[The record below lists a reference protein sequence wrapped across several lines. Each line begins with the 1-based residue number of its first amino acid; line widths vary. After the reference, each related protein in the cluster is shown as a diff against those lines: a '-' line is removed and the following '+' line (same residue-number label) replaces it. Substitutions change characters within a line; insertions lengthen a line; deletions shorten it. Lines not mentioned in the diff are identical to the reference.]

1 MKKAGKIIAIVI
13 AAILVTVFVV
23 VSAFSIFDRVKY
35 RDFYKNSEKAFAI
48 GGLWDGA
55 VQQGFDYSEDLGLY
69 IYTTYMKDHSASRI
83 YITDNDGNTR
93 FVELKEMDGTDCVE
107 HVGGV
112 SFGGDYIYVT
122 ASTRNQIIMFKV
134 SDVLNDDGV
143 ATACGEFDV
152 CLSSAYV
159 YVRGNTLYTGE
170 FYIAEDYETPKDHR
184 LTTPAGD
191 SNTALMG
198 VYTLGEDGKPESAE
212 PDYVMSTRGQVQGM
226 AFDSQGRLILSTSWG
241 LNPSGIYVYDLDKAA
256 NGTAVI
262 SGKETAVKYV
272 DSACLDATITAPP
285 MAEELVYKNGK
296 LLVMNES
303 ASMKYIFGK
312 LTSGNYVLRYDYD
325 TQMAN
330 VDAERGDSTLTPAQ
344 PNK

>member
-1 MKKAGKIIAIVI
+1 
-13 AAILVTVFVV
+13 
-23 VSAFSIFDRVKY
+23 
-35 RDFYKNSEKAFAI
+35 
-48 GGLWDGA
+48 
-55 VQQGFDYSEDLGLY
+55 
-69 IYTTYMKDHSASRI
+69 
-83 YITDNDGNTR
+83 
-93 FVELKEMDGTDCVE
+93 
-107 HVGGV
+107 
-112 SFGGDYIYVT
+112 
-122 ASTRNQIIMFKV
+122 
-134 SDVLNDDGV
+134 
-143 ATACGEFDV
+143 
-152 CLSSAYV
+152 
-159 YVRGNTLYTGE
+159 
-170 FYIAEDYETPKDHR
+170 
-184 LTTPAGD
+184 
-191 SNTALMG
+191 
-198 VYTLGEDGKPESAE
+198 
-212 PDYVMSTRGQVQGM
+212 M